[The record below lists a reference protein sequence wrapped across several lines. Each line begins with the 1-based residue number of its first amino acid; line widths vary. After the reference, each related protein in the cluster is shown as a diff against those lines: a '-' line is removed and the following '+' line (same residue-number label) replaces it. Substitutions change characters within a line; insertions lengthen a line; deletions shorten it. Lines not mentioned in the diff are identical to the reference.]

1 MAEMPPTTTQDAAGL
16 PGAGQGGPS
25 SAGGAG
31 VPGNRAGGDPGS
43 TLTKLPVVVVAALA
57 AGQFLVGLDAS
68 VATVALPRIQ
78 RDLDASAPQ
87 LQWVLM
93 AYVVAGAALALP
105 IGALGDRLG
114 RKKLYL
120 GGAAIFAMGSAAS
133 ALAPTIGVLI
143 GARAIQGVGA
153 AAIGSLAL
161 AILTT
166 AVPKD
171 RIGPV
176 VGMWTAVSTAAMA
189 AGPLIGGL
197 LVQSIGWRWVFG
209 INVPLAVIVFFVAAA
224 KLPAREHRKAGRLEW
239 IGSALITIALIAV
252 SLGLNAAEKTGF
264 ASPRVLVPVAIGIVV
279 VGIAALQQRRARVQ
293 MLDWSQLGRSPVPA
307 ALVLAVL
314 LGLALSGS
322 LFQLTLLLQNAL
334 GFSPAECGII
344 TVGATVSFIV
354 LSPLSG
360 KMAAKVGL
368 ARLTCLGLGLA
379 ALGMLLLSGVD
390 DSTSAIRIAID
401 LAVLGAGL
409 GTAMPAVSSA
419 TMAAVDKEAAGSASG
434 ALNLASQVASV
445 LGIAIIG
452 SIAMARIGASW
463 DELAGSS
470 RELLDLRGKV
480 VAGDFGAVR
489 EAVGAREATRA
500 ADVFTGGVAEAFR
513 IGALGLGISAV
524 AALFLLRNA
533 RIAPEG
539 PETPRRRR
547 TDRPP
552 EPERG

>member
-1 MAEMPPTTTQDAAGL
+1 MTEPDVQ
-16 PGAGQGGPS
+16 
-25 SAGGAG
+25 
-31 VPGNRAGGDPGS
+31 NRLSGTKPV
-43 TLTKLPVVVVAALA
+43 TKLPVVVVAALA

-105 IGALGDRLG
+105 VGALGDRLG

-120 GGAAIFAMGSAAS
+120 GGAAIFAVGSAAS
-133 ALAPTIGVLI
+133 ALAPSIVLLI
-143 GARAIQGVGA
+143 AARALQGVGA

-171 RIGPV
+171 RIGSV

-209 INVPLAVIVFFVAAA
+209 VNVPLAVGVFVVALA
-224 KLPAREHRKAGRLEW
+224 KLPGRERRQAGRLEW
-239 IGSALITIALIAV
+239 IGAALITIALIAV
-252 SLGLNAAEKTGF
+252 SLGLNAAEKAGF
-264 ASPRVLVPVAIGIVV
+264 ASPRVLVPVAVGIGV
-279 VGIAALQQRRARVQ
+279 VGIAALQQRHAKVP
-293 MLDWSQLGRSPVPA
+293 MLDWGQLSRSPVPA

-334 GFSPAECGII
+334 GFSPAECGIV

-360 KMAAKVGL
+360 RMASKVGL
-368 ARLTCLGLGLA
+368 ARLTCVGLALA

-390 DSTSAIRIAID
+390 DSTSAIRIALD

-434 ALNLASQVASV
+434 ALNLAAQVASV

-452 SIAMARIGASW
+452 SIAMARIGSSW
-463 DELAGSS
+463 DAAAGSS
-470 RELLDLRGKV
+470 RELLGLRGKV
-480 VAGDFGAVR
+480 VAGDFEAVR
-489 EAVGAREATRA
+489 AAVGETGAKRA
-500 ADVFTGGVAEAFR
+500 AEVFTGGVAEAFR
-513 IGALGLGISAV
+513 IGALGLGVSAV
-524 AALFLLRNA
+524 AALFLLRHA
-533 RIAPEG
+533 RIAPT
-539 PETPRRRR
+539 PE
-547 TDRPP
+547 DAASGEAARPAV
-552 EPERG
+552 RS